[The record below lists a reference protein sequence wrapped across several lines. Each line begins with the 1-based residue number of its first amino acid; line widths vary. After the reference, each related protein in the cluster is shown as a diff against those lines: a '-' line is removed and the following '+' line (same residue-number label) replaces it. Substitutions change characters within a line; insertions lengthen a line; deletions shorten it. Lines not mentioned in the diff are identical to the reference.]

1 LPFCT
6 RCGRDFPDDV
16 SFCPYCKIPLIRKSR
31 SFIGRTLGGPGGFKP
46 SEIPE
51 YLARKTE
58 AIGITLFGIL
68 VMTLGS
74 FIVAL
79 TVQNERYVPYF
90 GTVKEPNF
98 LAVGITFFIGL
109 IITAYGAHLWNKI
122 THIMWTR
129 QALREYGVPS
139 IFVKEAKSQ
148 VSLNSGDIH
157 SNEGP
162 ILTDN
167 EALKGYLDM
176 LDQRLAEGKISEA
189 TYETL
194 KEKFEAKI
202 KLVQEEKTS
211 PREYPLFIPVERGK
225 IRNKDGSIAQ
235 YFGKGK
241 MKLNQNEICFIED
254 ENKERIKIKL
264 PDIKSIRV
272 FGIMEPY
279 GILIDMK
286 GASNYQFY
294 IDADQSEMVSLLKSL
309 KHKIEVMGFRD
320 KVDLSRLAEPW

>member
-6 RCGRDFPDDV
+6 RCGREFPDDV
-16 SFCPYCKIPLIRKSR
+16 SFCPYCKVPLIRKSR

-79 TVQNERYVPYF
+79 TFQNERYVPYI
-90 GTVKEPNF
+90 GTVKEPNII
-98 LAVGITFFIGL
+98 AVGITFFIGL
-109 IITAYGAHLWNKI
+109 VIAAYGAHLWNKI

-139 IFVKEAKSQ
+139 IFVKEVKSQ
-148 VSLNSGDIH
+148 LSLNSDDIH
-157 SNEGP
+157 GNEEQTLG
-162 ILTDN
+162 DS
-167 EALKGYLDM
+167 EALKAYLDM
-176 LDQRLAEGKISEA
+176 LDQRLVEGKISEA
-189 TYETL
+189 TYKAL
-194 KEKFEAKI
+194 KEKFEAKV
-202 KLVQEEKTS
+202 KLAQEEKIS
-211 PREYPLFIPVERGK
+211 QREYPFFIPIARGN

-241 MKLNQNEICFIED
+241 LKLNQNEICFIED
-254 ENKERIKIKL
+254 ENNERIKIKL
-264 PDIKSIRV
+264 PDIKSTRV
-272 FGIMEPY
+272 FGVMEPY
-279 GILIDMK
+279 GIFIDVR
-286 GASNYQFY
+286 GTSNYQFY
-294 IDADQSEMVSLLKSL
+294 IDAEQSEMISLLKSL
-309 KHKIEVMGFRD
+309 KHKFEAMGFGD
-320 KVDLSRLAEPW
+320 KVDLSRLSEPW

>member
-16 SFCPYCKIPLIRKSR
+16 SFCPYCKAPLIKKSR
-31 SFIGRTLGGPGGFKP
+31 SFTARTLGGPGGFKP

-68 VMTLGS
+68 VMSAGS

-79 TVQNERYVPYF
+79 TVQNERYVPF
-90 GTVKEPNF
+90 LGTVKEPNW
-98 LAVGITFFIGL
+98 LAVAITFFIGL
-109 IITAYGAHLWNKI
+109 VITAYGAHLWNKI

-148 VSLNSGDIH
+148 VRLGSDDIPGD
-157 SNEGP
+157 EGSM
-162 ILTDN
+162 LAEKETLEN
-167 EALKGYLDM
+167 YLDM
-176 LDQRLAEGKISEA
+176 LDRQLAEGKISEA
-189 TYETL
+189 TYTAL

-202 KLVQEEKTS
+202 KQVREEKTS
-211 PREYPLFIPVERGK
+211 LRSHPFFMPVERGK

-241 MKLNQNEICFIED
+241 LKVNQKEICFIED
-254 ENKERIKIKL
+254 ENNERIKIKL
-264 PDIKSIRV
+264 SNVEGIRV
-272 FGIMEPY
+272 FGVMEPY
-279 GILIDMK
+279 GILINVQ
-286 GASNYQFY
+286 GPSNYQFY
-294 IDADQSEMVSLLKSL
+294 IDADESEMVGLLESL
-309 KHKIEVMGFRD
+309 KHKIEAMGLRD
-320 KVDLSRLAEPW
+320 KVDLSRLSEPW